1 MFQVGDILY
10 QRYRLIEVLGKT
22 AIGHQT
28 WLADDLF
35 SPIDVYAEQKKRLP
49 WLKWVFDVNQV
60 FRSKVY
66 EKVTVKLLAF
76 NPQLSWEQFK
86 LFEREAKVLQGLNHA
101 FIPRYRNYF
110 EVSVE
115 AGNGVPWFGL
125 VEDYIPGKSLQDL
138 LEQGE
143 HFSEAKIRKF
153 AIKVLNILIYL
164 HELNPPVLHRDI
176 KPSNLILGEDNNI
189 YLIDFGAVQDQS
201 SVTNISFTVVGTS
214 GYTPLEQFWG
224 KAVFSSDLY
233 ALGATLIHL
242 LTGISPTDLHNQ
254 DYQIEFEDEGK
265 LNPTF
270 KSWLTTLTDIKLS
283 HRYPTAREAL
293 KALKTGKI
301 AAKNNQN
308 NNLVKWSNKNEL
320 KTNIKLNKTDKLLEI
335 IIPSSQLKLFTKIL
349 NPEKALINNSLE
361 VSKVIP
367 LLTVSGLLFIPFSLI
382 STGIILKNPSFIIA
396 SLEVMGGI
404 SFAMIIV
411 LLFVYVMSVIGS
423 KTSIVLDKE
432 TLKMRE
438 TILGFNYHEEEE
450 SKKNILGIFIHE
462 LYHRYKVTINTR
474 KMIYQVGN
482 KLTEEEAVWLA
493 KEIEDWLN
501 LQVKHFYK

>member
-1 MFQVGDILY
+1 MFQVGDILCK
-10 QRYRLIEVLGKT
+10 RYRLLESLGKT

-28 WLADDLF
+28 WLADDLL
-35 SPIDVYAEQKKRLP
+35 SPIDVYADKKKQLP
-49 WLKWVFDVNQV
+49 WLKWFYHLNQV
-60 FRSKVY
+60 FQPNIY

-86 LFEREAKVLQGLNHA
+86 LFEREARILQGLDHP

-110 EVSVE
+110 EIPQE
-115 AGNGVPWFGL
+115 LGNGVPWFAL

-143 HFSEAKIRKF
+143 RFSEAKIRKI
-153 AIKVLNILIYL
+153 ALKILKILIYL

-189 YLIDFGAVQDQS
+189 YLIDFGAVQDQT

-265 LNPTF
+265 INPAL
-270 KSWLTTLTDIKLS
+270 KDWLTTLTQIKLS
-283 HRYPTAREAL
+283 QRYQTAREAL
-293 KALKTGKI
+293 QALQTGKI
-301 AAKNNQN
+301 AQKKKRKNHLIKSSKNN
-308 NNLVKWSNKNEL
+308 EL
-320 KTNIKLNKTDKLLEI
+320 RTKLKLNKTEQSLQI
-335 IIPSSQLKLFTKIL
+335 IVPSSQFKLMKKLLKMET
-349 NPEKALINNSLE
+349 NLINQGLDFN
-361 VSKVIP
+361 KVVP
-367 LLTVSGLLFIPFSLI
+367 LMTVSGLFLIPFSLI
-382 STGIILKNPSFIIA
+382 ITGMMVKNPSFIMA
-396 SLEVMGGI
+396 SLEIMGGI
-404 SFAMIIV
+404 SFTTILI
-411 LLFVYVMSVIGS
+411 LLLVYLMSSMSS
-423 KTSIVLDKE
+423 KTHLVFDKE
-432 TLKMRE
+432 TLKIQE
-438 TILGFNYHEEEE
+438 KIFGFEYHQEEE

-462 LYHRYKVTINTR
+462 LSHRYNVTLNTR
-474 KMIYQVGN
+474 KMIYHLGN
-482 KLTEEEAVWLA
+482 KFTEEEALFLT

-501 LQVKHFYK
+501 